1 MCLFERPAQTSEPH
15 TEKQHLSILIVT
27 LMQAAPTNLPS
38 SSHPK
43 PPHSP
48 YNLRPSSSET
58 DSDLPQKLDCTC
70 SSFFTIP
77 PSSLLVSTLP
87 ASTSSVFPIF
97 SIWFLF
103 MLLLPFP
110 ARCSPFFQTSPPE
123 STTMGDRWVCSSGL
137 CPEKCEQGQ
146 GTSSD
151 PTSREVTQPP
161 RASLHLR
168 LNNLTRIER
177 SV

>member
-15 TEKQHLSILIVT
+15 TEKQHLSILT
-27 LMQAAPTNLPS
+27 LTLIQAAPTNLPS
-38 SSHPK
+38 SSHPN
-43 PPHSP
+43 PPRSP

-103 MLLLPFP
+103 VLLLPFP
-110 ARCSPFFQTSPPE
+110 ARCSPPFFQTSPPE
-123 STTMGDRWVCSSGL
+123 STSVGDRWVWLLSAL
-137 CPEKCEQGQ
+137 
-146 GTSSD
+146 
-151 PTSREVTQPP
+151 P
-161 RASLHLR
+161 RRA
-168 LNNLTRIER
+168 
-177 SV
+177 